1 MVKLHIVIPAAGSD
15 ETFLGQA
22 KLKPRDCGECTLDDG
37 EVAHFDS
44 APLNKPAQVRKLCN
58 DLVGDDVSAVSDET
72 LLE

>member
-1 MVKLHIVIPAAGSD
+1 MEKLHIVIPAAGSD

-44 APLNKPAQVRKLCN
+44 APLNSQLKFGNFAMIW
-58 DLVGDDVSAVSDET
+58 
-72 LLE
+72 